1 MTGLVHDRRSVVLLH
16 GVQSSRLSWWRI
28 VKDLTDLGWEVH
40 ALDMLAHGDRRYMGS
55 VNLTVADLADD
66 VFQQVPG
73 PVDLVA
79 GHSLGAIVAL
89 TVAQLRPGYTE
100 GIVIEEPPG
109 LAGSLDSSDVA
120 DDIERSARLADDDPE
135 GAIATLLGENRLW
148 SCTDAEN
155 AVESLVRLDVEH
167 ITGLLHNDRWDLQAL
182 VAGCPVPV
190 HLLAATDDTGLIE
203 PDRTAVMRL
212 LPKMRTS
219 VIESG
224 HSIHRDRPG
233 LWLHEVLQFA
243 DRASA
248 MYPPEGSPD
257 RSRSPSRR

>member
-1 MTGLVHDRRSVVLLH
+1 MRFTVLVHDPRSAVLLH
-16 GVQSSRLSWWRI
+16 GVQSSRLSWWR
-28 VKDLTDLGWEVH
+28 VVQDLTDLGWQVH
-40 ALDMLAHGDRRYMGS
+40 ALDMLAHGDRRYMGAA
-55 VNLTVADLADD
+55 NLTVADLADD
-66 VFQQVPG
+66 VLQQVPG

-89 TVAQLRPGYTE
+89 KVAQLGPGYTK

-109 LAGSLDSSDVA
+109 LAGSLDPSDVA
-120 DDIERSARLADDDPE
+120 DDIERSARLAHDDPE
-135 GAIATLLGENRLW
+135 GAIAALLGGNRLW
-148 SCTDAEN
+148 SCIDAEN
-155 AVESLVRLDVEH
+155 AVESRLRLDVEH
-167 ITGLLHNDRWDLQAL
+167 VTGLLRSDRWDLQAL

-190 HLLAATDDTGLIE
+190 HLLAATDGTGLIE

-212 LPKMRTS
+212 LPQMRTS

-233 LWLHEVLQFA
+233 LWLHEVLRFA

-248 MYPPEGSPD
+248 LCAP
-257 RSRSPSRR
+257 